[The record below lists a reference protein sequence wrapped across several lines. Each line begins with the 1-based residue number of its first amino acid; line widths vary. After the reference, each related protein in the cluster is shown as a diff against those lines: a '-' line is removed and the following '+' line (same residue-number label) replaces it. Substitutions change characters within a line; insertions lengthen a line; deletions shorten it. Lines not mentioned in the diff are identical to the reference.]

1 MKRVQI
7 FVSMAIVILCVGI
20 IGYVFLCPEEDY
32 ARYTA
37 PPTSVRFEKD
47 SLNLGTVA
55 YDSEHKVV
63 YRFTNTGTT
72 PLLIHD
78 VRPSCGCISVE
89 WSKRPVV
96 PGGMGEIKAT
106 FKSNSLGI
114 FLKTIDVLCNIPESS
129 VKLKLKGN
137 VKE

>member
-7 FVSMAIVILCVGI
+7 FVNMAIVIFCVGI
-20 IGYVFLCPEEDY
+20 IGYVFLFSEDDY
-32 ARYTA
+32 ASYA
-37 PPTSVRFEKD
+37 ASPTSIRFEKD
-47 SLNLGTVA
+47 TLNLGTVA
-55 YDSEHKVV
+55 CGSEHKVV

-78 VRPSCGCISVE
+78 VRPSCGCTSVE
-89 WSKRPVV
+89 WSKCPVV
-96 PGGMGEIKAT
+96 PGGTGEIKAV

-114 FLKTIDVLCNIPESS
+114 FLKSIDVLCNIPENS
-129 VKLKLKGN
+129 VRLKLKGN